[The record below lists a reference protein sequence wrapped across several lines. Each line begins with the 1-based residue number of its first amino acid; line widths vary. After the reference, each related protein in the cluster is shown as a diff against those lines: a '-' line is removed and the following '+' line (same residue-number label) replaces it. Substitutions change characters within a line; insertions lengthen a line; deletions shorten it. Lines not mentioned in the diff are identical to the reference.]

1 MEPTKDYG
9 WRFLAVGEEIKQGDQ
24 YWSGNCWIERSC
36 YGVKQGDYGDG
47 WNGWFATRRRIDP
60 GEGWEII
67 PVGEVLNGELE
78 TTNDGTN
85 WRQETYYTRM
95 CKAGDESDVALGFV
109 AHRRR
114 IQPKSEWIDIKVCK
128 PEIGKPAWVFCPE
141 FGVCLTPKYT
151 IGFDGLETHWHPVK
165 PSEIPQPPV
174 VKKTQEE
181 LDKEASAKWYRSD
194 SDNEDTLCEQALRQ
208 AFEAGLRAG
217 RAK

>member
-47 WNGWFATRRRIDP
+47 WNGLFATRRRIDP

-67 PVGEVLNGELE
+67 PATENVDIECESTDDGVEWIWNKVQSTRTVGEWAKNSG
-78 TTNDGTN
+78 
-85 WRQETYYTRM
+85 RIAY
-95 CKAGDESDVALGFV
+95 
-109 AHRRR
+109 RRR
-114 IQPKSEWIDIKVCK
+114 KQSEWINLMAC
-128 PEIGKPAWVFCPE
+128 CPSVGDKIWINHNTLGTLLTIWK
-141 FGVCLTPKYT
+141 GVAS
-151 IGFDGLETHWHPVK
+151 ERWTHWRPVK
-165 PSEIPQPPV
+165 PSEIPQPPF
-174 VKKTQEE
+174 VKKSQEE
-181 LDKEASAKWYRSD
+181 LDKEASAKWYCSD

-208 AFEAGLRAG
+208 AYEAGLRAG